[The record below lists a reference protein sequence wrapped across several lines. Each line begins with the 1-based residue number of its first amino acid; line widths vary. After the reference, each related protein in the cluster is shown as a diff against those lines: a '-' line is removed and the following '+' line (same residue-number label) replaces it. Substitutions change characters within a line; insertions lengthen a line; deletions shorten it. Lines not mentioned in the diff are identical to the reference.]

1 MGDAMSRPGTLA
13 RGEYDLPMSTIP
25 RRSASAVRRG
35 VAGMAR
41 LVVFA
46 LFAAVQVCVLT
57 LPALFWLPEYVATA
71 GLTVLVAIPACR
83 LLPVLSRKC
92 APALYGRAIES
103 PYLPLPALERTENGW
118 YWNGYDFHKFRWV
131 SLAQRRGRWFFT
143 DPATWRDLAWL
154 VVNPLTGGLLAAVP
168 VALAGFGAFLL
179 VAPLTAPHLP
189 AGAWYF
195 PLPVDTPAGI
205 AATVVAGLAL
215 LVLGLVA
222 APGAVGLHEAWTRW
236 LLAPDER
243 ALLSRRVER
252 LFATRAAAIDAQ
264 AAELRRIERDLHD
277 GAQARL
283 IAIGISLGT
292 AEMLLDTDLDEVR
305 RQLAGARELSAAAL
319 RELRGLVHGIQP
331 PMLADR
337 GLGAALEDLAMDAP
351 VPTDVEVGLIGR
363 PDAALESAVY
373 FSVAELLANAA
384 KHAAAKRVRISVS
397 YRPGALKV
405 VVADD
410 GKGGADLSRGSG
422 LLGVQRRVA
431 AFDGVVECSSP
442 PGGPTEIT
450 ILIPCVLPSA
460 H

>member
-1 MGDAMSRPGTLA
+1 MS
-13 RGEYDLPMSTIP
+13 SIP
-25 RRSASAVRRG
+25 QRSVSAVRRG
-35 VAGMAR
+35 FAGMAR
-41 LVVFA
+41 LVVLV
-46 LFAAVQVCVLT
+46 LFAAAQVCVLT
-57 LPALFWLPEYVATA
+57 LPAAIWLPEYVAAA

-83 LLPVLSRKC
+83 VLPVLSRKS
-92 APALYGRAIES
+92 APSLYGRAIES
-103 PYLPLPALERTENGW
+103 PYLPLPVLERTENGW
-118 YWNGYDFHKFRWV
+118 YWNGYDFHRSRWV

-143 DPATWRDLAWL
+143 DPATWRDLCWL
-154 VVNPLTGGLLAAVP
+154 VVNPLTGGVVAALP
-168 VALAGFGAFLL
+168 VALAAFGAFLL
-179 VAPLTAPHLP
+179 VSPLTAPHL
-189 AGAWYF
+189 ATGEWYF
-195 PLPVDTPAGI
+195 PLPMDTPAGV
-205 AATVVAGLAL
+205 AGTAVAGLAL

-222 APGAVGLHEAWTRW
+222 APGAVSLHEAWTRW

-243 ALLSRRVER
+243 TLLARRVER

-283 IAIGISLGT
+283 IAIGMSLST

-305 RQLAGARELSAAAL
+305 RQLAGARDLSAAAL

-337 GLGAALEDLAMDAP
+337 GLGAALEDLTMDAP

-384 KHAAAKRVRISVS
+384 KHAAAKRVRVSVTH
-397 YRPGALKV
+397 RPGVLRV

-410 GKGGADLSRGSG
+410 GKGGADFSRGSG
-422 LLGVQRRVA
+422 LAGVQRRVA
-431 AFDGVVECSSP
+431 AFDGVVEIDSP
-442 PGGPTEIT
+442 AGGPTEIT

-460 H
+460 EQ